1 MNSHTPKRVLLVDDH
16 KLILDGLKLLLHP
29 KGCVFFEASNL
40 AEARRIGA
48 EEKPDLAIIDY
59 RLGGESGDVLVR
71 DLRYHSPHTRILGH
85 SYTSDHA
92 AVMSLI
98 EAGVHGFIQKSDR
111 PDQLLEAVDTVLAG
125 GVYFDELSRNLLI
138 TRITENRVEEQGCQV
153 GDVNFSAKELQL
165 IRLMIREM
173 SAREMAK
180 EMFLSERTIEQYKFR
195 IARKMGVK
203 NMVGIIRYAIK
214 HGMLKADDL

>member
-1 MNSHTPKRVLLVDDH
+1 MNSHPPKRVLLVDDH
-16 KLILDGLKLLLHP
+16 KLILDGMKLLLHP

-40 AEARRIGA
+40 ADARRLA
-48 EEKPDLAIIDY
+48 LQEKPDLAIVDF
-59 RLGGESGDVLVR
+59 RLSGESGDVLVR
-71 DLRYHSPHTRILGH
+71 ELRYHSPHTRILGH
-85 SYTSDHA
+85 SYTSEHS
-92 AVMSLI
+92 AVMQMI
-98 EAGVHGFIQKSDR
+98 EAGVHGFIQKSER
-111 PDQLLEAVDTVLAG
+111 PEQLLEAVDTVLAG

-153 GDVNFSAKELQL
+153 GDVSFSAKELQL

-173 SAREMAK
+173 SAREMAG
-180 EMFLSERTIEQYKFR
+180 EMYLSERTVEQYKFR

-214 HGMLKADDL
+214 HGLLKADEL

>member
-1 MNSHTPKRVLLVDDH
+1 MNSHPPKRVLLVDDH
-16 KLILDGLKLLLHP
+16 KLILDGMKLLLHP
-29 KGCVFFEASNL
+29 KGCVFFEAGNL
-40 AEARRIGA
+40 ADARKLAIQ
-48 EEKPDLAIIDY
+48 EKPDLAIVDF
-59 RLGGESGDVLVR
+59 RLAGESGDTLVR
-71 DLRYHSPHTRILGH
+71 ELRYHSPHTRILGH

-92 AVMSLI
+92 AILSMI

-111 PDQLLEAVDTVLAG
+111 PEQLVEAVDTVLSG

-138 TRITENRVEEQGCQV
+138 TRITENRVEEQGFQV
-153 GDVNFSAKELQL
+153 GETSYSAKELQL

-173 SAREMAK
+173 SAKEMAK

-214 HGMLKADDL
+214 HGLLKADEL